1 MYTNRVMF
9 WLIYILGGFLLGS
22 CMFSQILPKLIRNV
36 DTSAISDDHNPGS
49 TNVFIHCGPVM
60 GLVCLSL
67 DMLKGFLPVYLSFR
81 IFDSSSLW
89 FALILSAPVLGHAI
103 APLNHFQGGKC
114 IATAFGTLLGL
125 FPMSHIVLLLAG
137 IYIVFS
143 TVLKINPNRIRSIAA
158 FGLFGLFSLIVLI
171 RRCQYSVAL
180 GCILI
185 SLIAIWR
192 HSCCFAAETAQSV
205 S

>member
-1 MYTNRVMF
+1 MYADNVIF
-9 WLIYILGGFLLGS
+9 WLVYILGGFLLGS
-22 CMFSQILPKLIRNV
+22 CMFSQILPKLILNM
-36 DTSAISDDHNPGS
+36 DTAAVSDDHNPGC

-67 DMLKGFLPVYLSFR
+67 DMLKGFLPVYLSIR

-89 FALILSAPVLGHAI
+89 FALVLAAPVLGHAI

-114 IATAFGTLLGL
+114 IATAFGALLGL

-143 TVLKINPNRIRSIAA
+143 TVLKINPNCIRSIAV
-158 FGLFGLFSLIVLI
+158 FGLFGLFSLIALI

-180 GCILI
+180 GCIII
-185 SLIAIWR
+185 SMVAIWR
-192 HSCCFAAETAQSV
+192 HCRCMTAETARYLS
-205 S
+205 